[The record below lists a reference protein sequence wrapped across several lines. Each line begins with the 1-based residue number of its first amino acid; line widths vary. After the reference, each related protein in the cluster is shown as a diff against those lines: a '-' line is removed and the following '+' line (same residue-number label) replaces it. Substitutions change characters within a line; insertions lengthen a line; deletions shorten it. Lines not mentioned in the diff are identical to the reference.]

1 MESDYK
7 KILEFIKTRRSVRN
21 FVEGKISR
29 NTILD
34 VLECAR
40 WAPSGRNNQ
49 PWRIHVVTHLT
60 VKSLL
65 AELTEDSSIIK
76 SAFLNFVI
84 FLDLERSYDRVKD
97 LQAIGAF
104 MQNILLAVHAT
115 SKLGAVW
122 LGEILNKKE
131 KVNNVFKLSTTK
143 YELMG
148 VIAVGEKDE
157 SVEKA
162 SGEERE
168 RRSLDEFVDW
178 FQ

>member
-1 MESDYK
+1 
-7 KILEFIKTRRSVRN
+7 
-21 FVEGKISR
+21 
-29 NTILD
+29 
-34 VLECAR
+34 
-40 WAPSGRNNQ
+40 
-49 PWRIHVVTHLT
+49 
-60 VKSLL
+60 
-65 AELTEDSSIIK
+65 
-76 SAFLNFVI
+76 
-84 FLDLERSYDRVKD
+84 VKD
-97 LQAIGAF
+97 LQAIAAF

-131 KVNNVFKLSTTK
+131 KVNNIFKLTMSK

-162 SGEERE
+162 SELERE
-168 RRSLDEFVDW
+168 RRSLDEFVDC